1 MSKEESEA
9 MAPSYAAATAA
20 PTGIFAFGPVS
31 GGFCDGAGPGYTET
45 FMDPNTL
52 YYGDNLDILRRYVA
66 DGSVDLIYLDPPFNS
81 NADYNVLF
89 AEKDVTQPHSQIRAF
104 KDTWTWDMEA
114 AGEFGEVLRSG
125 HDRMA
130 RCLKGLHD
138 ILGGSD
144 MLAYLSMMAIRLIEL
159 RRVLKATGSIY
170 LHCDPTASHYLK
182 ILMDAAFG
190 PENFLNEIVWKRT
203 HAHGGSKRYG
213 PVHDSILFYARSQEY
228 RWKGFHTPY
237 SEEYKESFF
246 RFEDADGRRY
256 RATILTGSGTRNG
269 SSGKPWRY
277 IDPTSVGR
285 HWAVPGYVRK
295 LLPNPPVKT
304 VQEALDQLDAV
315 GRVLW
320 PKKKGGTPSFK
331 QYMDDMEGVPAQDVW
346 TDIHP
351 ISSQAQERLGYP
363 TQKPEA
369 LLDRIIAASSCVGD
383 RILDPFCG
391 CGTTIAAAQKL
402 GRGWIGIDI
411 THLAINLIKV
421 RLADAFG
428 TSAAYKVTGEP
439 RDLESARALAA
450 VEKYQFQYWAL
461 GLIGAPPMEEKKGA
475 DRGIDGRLYMTDAIG
490 ETKTILIS
498 VKGGHVT
505 VSQLRDRRGVIEREE
520 AAIGVFICLEAPTAP
535 MRKEAAE
542 AGFFQT
548 KSVSGTQHS
557 RLQILTIEDL
567 LAGKKI
573 DMPAQQEI
581 RSFKQAPKVKGKQ
594 SDEGKLF

>member
-1 MSKEESEA
+1 
-9 MAPSYAAATAA
+9 
-20 PTGIFAFGPVS
+20 
-31 GGFCDGAGPGYTET
+31 
-45 FMDPNTL
+45 MDQNTL

-66 DGSVDLIYLDPPFNS
+66 DESVELIYLDPPFNS

-89 AEKDVTQPHSQIRAF
+89 AEKDGTKPHSQIKAF
-104 KDTWTWDMEA
+104 KDTWTWDLEA
-114 AGEFGEVLRSG
+114 AQEYAEVLRSG
-125 HDRMA
+125 HDRIA
-130 RCLKGLHD
+130 KCLKGLHD
-138 ILGGSD
+138 VLGGSD

-213 PVHDSILFYARSQEY
+213 PVHDVILFYGRSREY
-228 RWKGFHTPY
+228 QWKGVFTPY
-237 SEEYKESFF
+237 SDEYKESFF
-246 RFEDADGRRY
+246 RFTDPDGRRY
-256 RATILTGSGTRNG
+256 RATILTGTGTRNG
-269 SSGKPWRY
+269 SSGKAWREV
-277 IDPTSVGR
+277 DPTAVGR

-295 LLPNPPVKT
+295 LLPKPDVKT
-304 VQEALDQLDAV
+304 VQEALDQLDAA

-369 LLDRIIAASSCVGD
+369 LLERLITASSSEGD
-383 RILDPFCG
+383 MVLDPFCG
-391 CGTTIAAAQKL
+391 CGTTVAASQRL
-402 GRGWIGIDI
+402 NRRWIGIDI

-428 TSAAYKVTGEP
+428 KVNYKVIGEP
-439 RDLESARALAA
+439 RDLASARALAA

-461 GLIGAPPMEEKKGA
+461 GLVGARPMEEKKGA
-475 DRGIDGRLYMTDAIG
+475 DKGIDGRLYMTDAAG

-505 VSQLRDRRGVIEREE
+505 VSQLRDLRGVIERDE
-520 AAIGVFICLEAPTAP
+520 AAIGVFICIEEPTAP
-535 MRKEAAE
+535 MRKEAAD

-548 KSVSGTQHS
+548 KSVSASRHP

-567 LAGKKI
+567 LGGKKI

-581 RSFKQAPKVKGKQ
+581 RSFKQAPKAKGKQ
-594 SDEGKLF
+594 ADDAKLF